1 MLDYTKVAIKQIE
14 KDVKRVAFVG
24 SLLAQLIYIAYL
36 FYTIWTKQGFF
47 IVNVVLF
54 ALSVAYFA
62 FFLYANAQEFQ
73 AKTKRRVRIIFKRC
87 KQLIRIFT
95 LGVMGY
101 GIYLTAGEASTTSVI
116 FLMLM
121 ILGFIADIVLE
132 CSVRFVVSR
141 SQLFIEAMKA
151 DLEEATKPVR
161 AVKNFFGRM
170 TGNETPQEEP
180 TKQRQFLDE
189 QVGQVR
195 DERKNQRLEK
205 KFLKKQQKAQRKA
218 EKAKREL

>member
-24 SLLAQLIYIAYL
+24 SIIAQLIYIAYL
-36 FYTIWTKQGFF
+36 VYTIWTKQGFF
-47 IVNVVLF
+47 AINIGLLI
-54 ALSVAYFA
+54 LSVANFA
-62 FFLYANAQEFQ
+62 FFLYANAQEFK
-73 AKTKRRVRIIFKRC
+73 ATIKRKVHVIFKRC

-101 GIYLTAGEASTTSVI
+101 GIYLTAGEASTPSII
-116 FLMLM
+116 FLLFMV
-121 ILGFIADIVLE
+121 LGFIADILLE
-132 CSVRFVVSR
+132 CTVRFVVNR
-141 SQLFIEAMKA
+141 SHLFIEAMKA

-161 AVKNFFGRM
+161 AVKNFFGRI

-205 KFLKKQQKAQRKA
+205 KFLKKQQRAQRKA
-218 EKAKREL
+218 GKSKK

>member
-14 KDVKRVAFVG
+14 KDVKRVAFIG
-24 SLLAQLIYIAYL
+24 SILAQLIYIAYL
-36 FYTIWTKQGFF
+36 IYTIWTKQGFF
-47 IVNVVLF
+47 AVNVGLLV
-54 ALSVAYFA
+54 LSVAYFA
-62 FFLYANAQEFQ
+62 FFLYANAQEFK
-73 AKTKRRVRIIFKRC
+73 ATTKRRVRVIFKRC

-101 GIYLTAGEASTTSVI
+101 GIYLTAGETSTPSVI
-116 FLMLM
+116 FLVFM
-121 ILGFIADIVLE
+121 ILGFVADILLE
-132 CSVRFVVSR
+132 CSVRFVVNR
-141 SQLFIEAMKA
+141 SHLFIEAMKA

-161 AVKNFFGRM
+161 AVKNFFGRI
-170 TGNETPQEEP
+170 TGKETSQEEP

-205 KFLKKQQKAQRKA
+205 KFLRKQQKAQK
-218 EKAKREL
+218 KGKK